1 MAEVIY
7 GLVSEARK
15 NRFSA
20 IPKLTEEG
28 KLIEKPR
35 TPIIESLSVV
45 LSAFFNLILSLLT
58 YFDVVDIVNVWDNVS
73 KFIERQ
79 MALQK
84 VSKFSRVLKFL
95 FTHVQWNVSC
105 TASFARLVS
114 RKFHYRCCRSQ

>member
-20 IPKLTEEG
+20 IPKLAEEG
-28 KLIEKPR
+28 NAQ
-35 TPIIESLSVV
+35 SQLSSQGV
-45 LSAFFNLILSLLT
+45 NLFVGFTGLYCFIGYLTSVALL
-58 YFDVVDIVNVWDNVS
+58 DIVNVWDNVS

-84 VSKFSRVLKFL
+84 VGKFGNIRISFCTCNGIRLSLSNPRSSRPIFG
-95 FTHVQWNVSC
+95 QN
-105 TASFARLVS
+105 AGENI
-114 RKFHYRCCRSQ
+114 